1 VTKTI
6 AWILLAVLAA
16 ILLWASFS
24 APFYLSDEG
33 NLFFKDFV
41 NQELL
46 SVMGVVVTI
55 TLASAANLHLEINKL
70 QDEIEEDFA
79 EARTAIRLS
88 AYSLIGAFILAG
100 ALVMTKPTADV
111 SQTTTAL
118 FNSGAIIILV
128 FSACLL
134 ADLTAAVFDI
144 PPLKELKKRQA
155 AADTGSDARG

>member
-6 AWILLAVLAA
+6 AWILLIILVA
-16 ILLWASFS
+16 ILLWVSVY
-24 APFYLSDEG
+24 APYYLSDDG
-33 NLFFKDFV
+33 NKFFKDFV

-70 QDEIEEDFA
+70 QDEIDEDFA

-88 AYSLIGAFILAG
+88 AYSLIGAFIVAG
-100 ALVMTKPTADV
+100 ALVMIKPTAPED
-111 SQTTTAL
+111 QMTTAL
-118 FNSGAIIILV
+118 FNSGAIVILV
-128 FSACLL
+128 FSAALL

-144 PPLKELKKRQA
+144 PPLKELKRRQREA
-155 AADTGSDARG
+155 QSRGEADG